1 MPNRDGE
8 VSAQGQPEG
17 QRAVEME
24 ESAAVARVAVAA
36 VAEGVVAVMPLI
48 RMDSE
53 ESGGLQVEPVG
64 LGLSGN
70 AGLGGGIGLG
80 QGGDLAMFLESSCCR
95 RSSAKGGR
103 APQKSLKPC
112 TVLCLN
118 PP

>member
-64 LGLSGN
+64 LRIERER
-70 AGLGGGIGLG
+70 GIG
-80 QGGDLAMFLESSCCR
+80 R
-95 RSSAKGGR
+95 RDRIGPGR
-103 APQKSLKPC
+103 
-112 TVLCLN
+112 
-118 PP
+118 